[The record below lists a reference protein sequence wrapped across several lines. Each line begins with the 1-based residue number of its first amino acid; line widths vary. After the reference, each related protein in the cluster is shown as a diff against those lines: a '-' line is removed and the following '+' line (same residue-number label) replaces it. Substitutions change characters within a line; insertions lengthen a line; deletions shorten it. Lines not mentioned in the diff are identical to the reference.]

1 MTIKQLHYFI
11 AVAETK
17 SFTHAARNY
26 FIAQTAMS
34 QQISALE
41 KELGFLLFH
50 RTNRVVELT
59 KAGTIL
65 YEKVRPLV
73 LELENALEDASTAAG
88 VRDQYFR
95 IGIYDGAIN
104 RFLAPALKEFSRQE
118 PDSKPLLISDNYL
131 RLLDSM
137 ANRKIDAMLLGQQY
151 YKPRA
156 MLTATE
162 LFSYKVLQYVLA
174 VPAESPLAQQERIQ
188 WQDLQSQPLI
198 AYSPFREDQQGLSL
212 AATLKQH
219 QVTAPLVLST
229 RSIASALL
237 YVEAGMGCCLLPPRA
252 AERENL
258 QVKIIPMEEEHQ
270 DTMLLI
276 THKDS
281 ESSLISRFSAICRRT
296 MKGAE

>member
-59 KAGTIL
+59 KAGSIL

-73 LELENALEDASTAAG
+73 LDLEKALEDASTAAG
-88 VRDQYFR
+88 VQEQIFR
-95 IGIYDGAIN
+95 IGIYDQAIN
-104 RFLAPALKEFSRQE
+104 RFLAPALKDFSQQE
-118 PDSKPLLISDNYL
+118 PDITPLLISDNYL
-131 RLLDSM
+131 RLLDSVS
-137 ANRKIDAMLLGQQY
+137 NRKIDVLLLGKQY

-174 VPAESPLAQQERIQ
+174 VPATSPLADLTSIQ
-188 WQDLQSQPLI
+188 WQNLQGLSLI
-198 AYSPFREDQQGLSL
+198 AYSPFREDQQGASL
-212 AATLKQH
+212 RAVLKEH
-219 QVTAPLVLST
+219 SITANIVLST
-229 RSIASALL
+229 QSIASALL

-258 QVKIIPMEEEHQ
+258 QVKTLPLEESLQ

-281 ESSLISRFSAICRRT
+281 ENSLTSRFSAVCRRT
-296 MKGAE
+296 LHPVE